1 MKKKTSRCFTK
12 TGWLPRISKTSIGKV
27 TMKSRKDI
35 NTYESYSER
44 CAKKIKREATTNSIT
59 KTESPSSLKS
69 DVIDL
74 CEVKEID
81 LLPGTP
87 LKDIKT
93 TNSLFYMYDPRGYFD
108 NPLPKGYCKGCRCP
122 QMYCA
127 NTVYGLNSYNRVN
140 HIIDNKGQH
149 LFLKKDVIELF
160 EKVYAT
166 LIEAHTIRNN
176 IEYGEDFHINLPVC
190 LKNNYVKQLVL
201 EVQESNKR
209 TDDILWNS
217 DDEEERFDLTKDEFE
232 RFKEKYLRSHDDGE
246 RICYETDFSKVPCP
260 EYPPAQK

>member
-12 TGWLPRISKTSIGKV
+12 TAWLPRISKTSIGKV

-108 NPLPKGYCKGCRCP
+108 NPLC
-122 QMYCA
+122 
-127 NTVYGLNSYNRVN
+127 GLSFAQNYWLC
-140 HIIDNKGQH
+140 QQ
-149 LFLKKDVIELF
+149 LKKSALSA
-160 EKVYAT
+160 KSA
-166 LIEAHTIRNN
+166 
-176 IEYGEDFHINLPVC
+176 GEFFIVG
-190 LKNNYVKQLVL
+190 
-201 EVQESNKR
+201 
-209 TDDILWNS
+209 I
-217 DDEEERFDLTKDEFE
+217 
-232 RFKEKYLRSHDDGE
+232 
-246 RICYETDFSKVPCP
+246 
-260 EYPPAQK
+260 